1 MSETLHPGKAS
12 SPSPLRRIQ
21 ERVQETPGGW
31 PPSPSASHLHLPEST
46 PQSLSQAVSARKVE
60 FVRKKTIK
68 IKVGTWNV
76 AAAAGAEK
84 DLGGWFVDGKGDQ
97 TLSDTLEELAIV
109 DDGGEDQ
116 KDVESVEDQESRRRR
131 NKSTLPKNDPAA
143 IPGGSDIGLYVL
155 GLQEIIDVSS
165 ASEALRPYL
174 DPNPGKRWKKEIR
187 SHLPAG
193 YEKVAEQQLLGMLI
207 LVFASAEVAS
217 AVTSVSAT
225 SVGTGLMG
233 YMGNKGATSV
243 RLVLGE
249 TTKLLFVNCHLSAG
263 ADKAALARRNW
274 DASQIVSRTRF
285 SPFEDGDLIE
295 NDGVGIGDEDFG
307 FWFGDLNYRLD
318 DIPGDDVRR
327 LLLLHTRNEYD
338 VENKSKR
345 KIDTE
350 LGYVNASSADLPA
363 DARDSEE
370 MISRATLDN
379 AGVGEHIDPRSDPSS
394 LHTTLQSLLPHD
406 QLRNQMKLQQ
416 AFHEGWQEG
425 EIGFL
430 PTYKYDIG
438 SVGMFDSG
446 EKKRSPSWCDRILYR
461 TQKTKLDAER
471 RAKEKADAKKNDD
484 EMKARGLDE
493 AADENSVLFDYDP
506 DRDGLA
512 YGDDYDEADDAS
524 HGPEPKK
531 TREDLDDSITIDQYV
546 SHQRVISSDHKPLSA
561 VFTVTYDAV
570 VPDLKAKVHQEVARD
585 LDKAENENRPGVTV
599 VVDSHSEETIESADE
614 SIETHDLNGVDFG
627 KIRYGFPISS
637 GLTIANT
644 GQAPATFSFIDRP
657 VAEGQKGGV
666 APPWLGLQVETESN
680 NQNQNDT
687 AIREYTLSPGESTG
701 VILRVEIV
709 DLKMVHSL
717 NNDKLKLEDVLVLRI
732 SKGRD
737 HFVPVVGE
745 WLPTCLCRTLDELVC
760 IPEGGVRGLRLT
772 GAPRPDE
779 NDKSRPKAH
788 RTSTRHSAP
797 RELFMLTEA
806 IQDYAERSIAEWDMI
821 HAGETAPWL
830 ETDHG
835 IWWPF
840 DSRTWLLP
848 AGCERSRLVALAI
861 EALDTTAS
869 FNDVFPAEVSRLTRL
884 EILVETLFI
893 FLKSLRDG
901 IVPQNLWAEMEA
913 QLAYQDKN
921 KTSLGSEDAQV
932 WIMEIM
938 SKAPVHSVALTFLTF
953 MLVKIIDE
961 LVPPMQRSRAEL
973 RSPRVSNSSSRS
985 EVSDLNATPTVSDS
999 MHTKPSGFL
1008 PSLRRRIRTGTQSS
1022 GEAMEDASVNGVFE
1036 RRNQIQ
1042 QAYVNAFVGLI
1053 VRSDADSVTKN
1064 KDKKSLDARK
1074 RRILEP
1080 FLITSVST

>member
-1 MSETLHPGKAS
+1 MQE
-12 SPSPLRRIQ
+12 RIQ
-21 ERVQETPGGW
+21 DTPGGW
-31 PPSPSASHLHLPEST
+31 PPSPSASHSHLPEST

-60 FVRKKTIK
+60 FIRKKTIK

-84 DLGGWFVDGKGDQ
+84 DLGGWFVDGKGDR
-97 TLSDTLEELAIV
+97 TLSDSLEELAIV

-116 KDVESVEDQESRRRR
+116 EDVESVEDQESRRRR

-143 IPGGSDIGLYVL
+143 VPGGSDIGLYVL

-187 SHLPAG
+187 SHLPRG

-217 AVTSVSAT
+217 TITSVSTT

-285 SPFEDGDLIE
+285 APFEDTELVEG
-295 NDGVGIGDEDFG
+295 DGVGIGDEDFG

-338 VENKSKR
+338 VENRSKR

-363 DARDSEE
+363 DAHDSAE
-370 MISRATLDN
+370 MISRAALDYSN
-379 AGVGEHIDPRSDPSS
+379 VGQHIDPKSDPTS

-406 QLRNQMKLQQ
+406 QLHNQMKLQQ

-461 TQKTKLDAER
+461 TRNSRLDAER
-471 RAKEKADAKKNDD
+471 KAREKVDAKKNDD

-506 DRDGLA
+506 SKDGLA

-524 HGPEPKK
+524 HESEPKK
-531 TREDLDDSITIDQYV
+531 TREDLDDSITINQYV
-546 SHQRVISSDHKPLSA
+546 SHQRVISSDHKPLVA

-570 VPDLKAKVHQEVARD
+570 IPDLKAKVHQEVARD

-627 KIRYGFPISS
+627 KIRYGFPAVR

-644 GQAPATFSFIDRP
+644 GQAPATFSFVDRP
-657 VAEGQKGGV
+657 VADGQKGGV
-666 APPWLGLQVETESN
+666 APPWLGLQVERESDN
-680 NQNQNDT
+680 KNQNET

-701 VILRVEIV
+701 IILKIEIV
-709 DLKMVHSL
+709 DLQMVHDF
-717 NNDKLKLEDVLVLRI
+717 NNGKHRLEDVLVLRI

-737 HFVPVVGE
+737 HFVPIIGQ
-745 WLPTCLCRTLDELVC
+745 WLPSCLCRTLDELVS
-760 IPEGGVRGLRLT
+760 IPQGGVRSLRLT
-772 GAPRPDE
+772 GG
-779 NDKSRPKAH
+779 SRPEEIGNGRPQPH

-830 ETDHG
+830 EIDHG

-848 AGCERSRLVALAI
+848 AGYKRSYLVALAI
-861 EALDTTAS
+861 EALDTTTS
-869 FNDVFPAEVSRLTRL
+869 FNDVFPSEVSRLDRL
-884 EILVETLFI
+884 EVLVETLFI

-901 IVPQNLWAEMEA
+901 IVPQSLWSEMEA

-921 KTSLGSEDAQV
+921 KTSLSSEDAQA

-938 SKAPVHSVALTFLTF
+938 SKAPVHSVALTFLAF
-953 MLVKIIDE
+953 MLRRIIDE
-961 LVPPMQRSRAEL
+961 LVPSMQRSIAEP

-985 EVSDLNATPTVSDS
+985 DVSDLSATPTVSETTHS
-999 MHTKPSGFL
+999 KASGFL

-1022 GEAMEDASVNGVFE
+1022 GEAMEDAFVSGVPN

-1042 QAYVNAFVGLI
+1042 QAYVNVFAGLI
-1053 VRSDADSVTKN
+1053 VRSDADSVAKN

-1080 FLITSVST
+1080 FLIISGPA